1 VTSDRSDLSDRQLL
15 AAAADDD
22 SGALRELYNRH
33 APWLSARL
41 MRRCNDREVVHEVVQ
56 DTFVAAWRGSR
67 KYRGEGDVGAWLWG
81 IGVRRLISHLR
92 GRRMAVE
99 VLLADADGGTSP
111 AAEDAV
117 LVGVEYGDLG
127 SALQTLSPEFRAVIQ
142 ATVLDGLSTKETA
155 KLLGIPEGTVKSRAK
170 RARGRLRD
178 ELIGDTR

>member
-1 VTSDRSDLSDRQLL
+1 
-15 AAAADDD
+15 
-22 SGALRELYNRH
+22 
-33 APWLSARL
+33 
-41 MRRCNDREVVHEVVQ
+41 M
-56 DTFVAAWRGSR
+56 
-67 KYRGEGDVGAWLWG
+67 
-81 IGVRRLISHLR
+81 RRLISHLR

-99 VLLADADGGTSP
+99 VLLADVDGGTSP